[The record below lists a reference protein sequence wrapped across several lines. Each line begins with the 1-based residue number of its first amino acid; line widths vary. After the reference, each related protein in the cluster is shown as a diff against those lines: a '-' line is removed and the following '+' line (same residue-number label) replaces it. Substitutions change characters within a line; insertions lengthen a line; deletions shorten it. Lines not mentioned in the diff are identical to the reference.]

1 MVLRCSQIFTCF
13 FLKPSKFD
21 FRVSNFSL
29 ILITNHLCKYMFYLL
44 HERIKCLWFVKSIIL
59 HTLQTFFYTVPVY
72 FSHGPRTWLILCANS
87 LNTRQYKNCPCMWM
101 HIHKPYIYCKRCF
114 FFILS
119 NVYLRL
125 TVCVLDSFM
134 RPLPCLLLNSLNKV
148 TFIHILLCQDYTWR
162 VYVASM
168 CYSDCVR

>member
-1 MVLRCSQIFTCF
+1 MLSQCCFKIWKLRVFVCVMVLRCSQIFTCF

-59 HTLQTFFYTVPVY
+59 HPLQTFFYTVPVY

-114 FFILS
+114 FHSFKRLSTVDCLCTRLFYETLAMFI
-119 NVYLRL
+119 
-125 TVCVLDSFM
+125 T
-134 RPLPCLLLNSLNKV
+134 
-148 TFIHILLCQDYTWR
+148 
-162 VYVASM
+162 
-168 CYSDCVR
+168 

>member
-44 HERIKCLWFVKSIIL
+44 HERIKCLWYVKSIIL

-87 LNTRQYKNCPCMWM
+87 LNTRQYKKTVLVCECISINLT
-101 HIHKPYIYCKRCF
+101 YIVKGVY
-114 FFILS
+114 FILS